1 MTNIIMTIFVLGT
14 AFMLIQVGIGLAL
27 FLFIEKRF
35 SSRPKRTELSIS
47 DSKKLREKYLQMQE
61 EHKEAQERVNAVMK
75 RYRHGA

>member
-35 SSRPKRTELSIS
+35 SNRPKRTELSIS
-47 DSKKLREKYLQMQE
+47 DSKKLRDKYSQMQE
-61 EHKEAQERVNAVMK
+61 EHKAAAEKVKAAMK
-75 RYRHGA
+75 RYKAS